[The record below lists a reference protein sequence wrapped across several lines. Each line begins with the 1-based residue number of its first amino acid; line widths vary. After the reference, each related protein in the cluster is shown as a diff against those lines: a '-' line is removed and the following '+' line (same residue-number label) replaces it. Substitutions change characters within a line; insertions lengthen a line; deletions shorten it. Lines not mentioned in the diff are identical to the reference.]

1 MDNLEYVLGGLLT
14 LALTVYFVYALVRP
28 EDF

>member
-1 MDNLEYVLGGLLT
+1 MFELTLGGGVALIVAGYLL
-14 LALTVYFVYALVRP
+14 YALVRP